1 MEMRSPGETD
11 LQNSAQQAGVSDSRR
26 RRRPVGA
33 GGWAAWCAAWC
44 AAWWAGGG
52 WVPCAAPSGAPV
64 GCFERGHSRMLFT
77 PMLSV
82 TLRVQ
87 GSLLAWVESR

>member
-26 RRRPVGA
+26 RRRPVG
-33 GGWAAWCAAWC
+33 
-44 AAWWAGGG
+44 AGGG

-82 TLRVQ
+82 TLCTGPR
-87 GSLLAWVESR
+87 

>member
-33 GGWAAWCAAWC
+33 GGGWCRVLRQVAHR
-44 AAWWAGGG
+44 
-52 WVPCAAPSGAPV
+52 WVALREA
-64 GCFERGHSRMLFT
+64 
-77 PMLSV
+77 
-82 TLRVQ
+82 TLEC
-87 GSLLAWVESR
+87 SLHLCYP